1 MDANQNS
8 LQDQWPTLKGQVKQR
23 WDKLT
28 AADLAR
34 LNANPAE
41 LTNLLR
47 QWYGYGRVQAEMEI
61 NDWVKEAEK
70 KRARRSLN
78 LGRRLPQLNRWL
90 K

>member
-8 LQDQWPTLKGQVKQR
+8 LQDQWPTLKGQVEQR

-41 LTNLLR
+41 LANLLR
-47 QWYGYGRVQAEMEI
+47 QRYGYGRVQAELEI
-61 NDWVKEAEK
+61 NNWLQSSG
-70 KRARRSLN
+70 RSSYQ
-78 LGRRLPQLNRWL
+78 R
-90 K
+90 

>member
-1 MDANQNS
+1 MDANQNN

-23 WDKLT
+23 WGKLT

-34 LNANPAE
+34 LNDHPAE

-47 QWYGYGRVQAEMEI
+47 QWYGYGQAQAEMEI

-70 KRARRSLN
+70 KPPAAA
-78 LGRRLPQLNRWL
+78 
-90 K
+90 